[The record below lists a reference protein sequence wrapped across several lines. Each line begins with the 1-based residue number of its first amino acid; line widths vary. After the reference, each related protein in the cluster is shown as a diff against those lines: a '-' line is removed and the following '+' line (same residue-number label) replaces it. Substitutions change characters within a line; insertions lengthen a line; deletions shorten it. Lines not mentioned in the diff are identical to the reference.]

1 MSVVSFPT
9 RAAATPR
16 VPRLVIDAQRLKG
29 WYDALDWEL
38 QDSWFTLPELR
49 AATGIPL
56 TRLPTVLYRHG
67 WITERKRGYPL
78 VFWHGPNGSDPLEGP

>member
-1 MSVVSFPT
+1 MQIVSFPT
-9 RAAATPR
+9 RAASAPR
-16 VPRLVIDAQRLKG
+16 VPRLIQDAQRLKE
-29 WYDALDWEL
+29 WYDAQDWNK
-38 QDSWFTLPELR
+38 QDAWYTLHELR

-78 VFWHGPNGSDPLEGP
+78 VFWHGPSGSDPLKGP